1 MKNVSKWMQKLSMLW
16 ANEYKLEGICFI
28 KKQTSFSFLYFTE
41 IIKGNSMQFWGVAHE
56 DISNNLA

>member
-28 KKQTSFSFLYFTE
+28 KKQTQASVFYILQRS
-41 IIKGNSMQFWGVAHE
+41 
-56 DISNNLA
+56 